1 MTERRIRLGDGAEM
15 EVETAGTGGLRVAM
29 LHGAMSSRRMFDAL
43 GDRLLAG
50 HSGLSTLAVD
60 LPGFG
65 GASKPGGGYG
75 YPAQAARIAEI
86 LREDPR
92 PTVVVG
98 HSMGGAIALT
108 LLLAAPDVVDGLVL
122 IGTGLGRS
130 GGSGS
135 IAAYGT
141 PALDRELMSRY
152 VAGWLV
158 DPDPALVDALV
169 EDAMRMTPASFDGVR
184 AAIGAYDLGAAK
196 PRLAALDLP
205 VLVMRGARDRTRT
218 AAEAAELAT
227 AFRHAALVEIPDAG
241 HCPHLEKPE
250 AAAAAILGWLGEVA
264 APAGTRGAPIAA
276 AQGAGGADQL

>member
-43 GDRLLAG
+43 SDRLLAG

-65 GASKPGGGYG
+65 GSSKPGGGYG
-75 YPAQAARIAEI
+75 YSAQAARIAAV

-141 PALDRELMSRY
+141 PALERELMSRY

-196 PRLAALDLP
+196 KRLAALDLP

-218 AAEAAELAT
+218 AAEAAELTA

-241 HCPHLEKPE
+241 HCPHREKPE

-264 APAGTRGAPIAA
+264 APAGARGATIAA